1 MQTTI
6 WKWRFH
12 WFLCISLRCA
22 RFWHGSLPQ
31 HLWAYEKHRAQNSFI
46 LAPSAYKKNIQKQ
59 TNVVKYILIREKKK
73 CSSILLNRCRVQ
85 LVPFTDN
92 LYSCANYINLVDGR
106 KKKKTHT
113 QSSQHGEWGES
124 TVERKME
131 RVTELEEQKMYI
143 IFSTDFENPTNLIM
157 RNWDPF
163 VLSFNFCLHI
173 FFVLFSSHRYYR
185 TTTATET
192 VQ

>member
-31 HLWAYEKHRAQNSFI
+31 HLWTYEKHRAQNSFI
-46 LAPSAYKKNIQKQ
+46 LAPSADTKKNIQKQ

-73 CSSILLNRCRVQ
+73 YSSILLNRCRVQ

-106 KKKKTHT
+106 KNKKNPHT
-113 QSSQHGEWGES
+113 E
-124 TVERKME
+124 
-131 RVTELEEQKMYI
+131 
-143 IFSTDFENPTNLIM
+143 FSTWRMGWVDGWTKNGTRYRTWRTENVYYFFYWLREPNKLNYEKLRSVRVILQ
-157 RNWDPF
+157 F
-163 VLSFNFCLHI
+163 LLAY

-185 TTTATET
+185 TTET